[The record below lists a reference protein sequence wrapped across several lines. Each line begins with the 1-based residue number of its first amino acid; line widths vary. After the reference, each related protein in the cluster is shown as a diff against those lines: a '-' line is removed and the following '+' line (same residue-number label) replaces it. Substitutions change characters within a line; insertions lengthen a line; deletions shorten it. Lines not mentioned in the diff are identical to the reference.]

1 VARSVGTLGPSVAG
15 TVRVDRDHR
24 RLAPPRHGAPPAA
37 GEGARTSGRRERGA
51 PGNAAKEKAGWL
63 VSSWEMRRFWR
74 RGGRRTEDGGGR
86 NRRDLS
92 ILGIFPKR
100 EKSQLSD
107 HSNSDPS
114 LFCPNVDFLSDV
126 GSNLNV
132 LFNFQTSLELH
143 LPWKY
148 NSDSEK

>member
-1 VARSVGTLGPSVAG
+1 LVGELVGNE
-15 TVRVDRDHR
+15 TVLEER
-24 RLAPPRHGAPPAA
+24 RA
-37 GEGARTSGRRERGA
+37 
-51 PGNAAKEKAGWL
+51 
-63 VSSWEMRRFWR
+63 
-74 RGGRRTEDGGGR
+74 EDGGGR